1 MFVTNWNSTTKIQ
14 KISEITNFF
23 RHYFLSRTE
32 VDYEITLQVFADL
45 EGYFVLIKFGFMKE
59 IDSVFLQYY
68 RPLCLYATH
77 YLHDID
83 EAEDVVQDCFVK
95 LISRS
100 IMPDNIKTFLY
111 TSVRNACIDRLRRQ
125 SPIDTEI
132 SPSDLSG
139 AISDN
144 QAQESSFREAELW
157 TAIEQLPERC
167 REIFLMSKR
176 DGMTYREI
184 AEELNLS
191 EKTVEHQISKAL
203 KTLRGKKDDFLA
215 DFFYILPFIHGGI
228 L

>member
-1 MFVTNWNSTTKIQ
+1 MQ
-14 KISEITNFF
+14 
-23 RHYFLSRTE
+23 
-32 VDYEITLQVFADL
+32 
-45 EGYFVLIKFGFMKE
+45 E
-59 IDSVFLQYY
+59 IDLIFQQHY

-100 IMPDNIKTFLY
+100 IMPENIKAFLY
-111 TSVRNACIDRLRRQ
+111 TSVRNASIDRLRRQ

-139 AISDN
+139 TISDNN

-157 TAIEQLPERC
+157 TAIELLPERC

-184 AEELNLS
+184 AEELDQS

-203 KTLRGKKDDFLA
+203 KTLRGKKEDFLA

>member
-1 MFVTNWNSTTKIQ
+1 MQ
-14 KISEITNFF
+14 
-23 RHYFLSRTE
+23 
-32 VDYEITLQVFADL
+32 
-45 EGYFVLIKFGFMKE
+45 E
-59 IDSVFLQYY
+59 IDLIFQQHY

-100 IMPDNIKTFLY
+100 IMPENIKAFIY

-139 AISDN
+139 TISDD

-157 TAIEQLPERC
+157 TAIELLPERC